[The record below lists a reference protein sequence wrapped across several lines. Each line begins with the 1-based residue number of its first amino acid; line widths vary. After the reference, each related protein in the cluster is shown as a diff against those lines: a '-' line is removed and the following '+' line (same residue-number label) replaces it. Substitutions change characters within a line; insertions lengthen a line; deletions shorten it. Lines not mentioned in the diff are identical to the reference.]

1 MKQALSDKFVELED
15 NDNFILEATKTSILK
30 LEEKMNLTL
39 KNFEEIIRDIKLD
52 IDYNLKGSITN
63 AIEKVERFEMDPL
76 MNASTLLFD
85 FSKEGSNESISQFSN
100 FLHRVNF

>member
-1 MKQALSDKFVELED
+1 
-15 NDNFILEATKTSILK
+15 
-30 LEEKMNLTL
+30 MNLTL

-76 MNASTLLFD
+76 MNASTINYLFKISVLYCTLLFD